1 MEKLRVV
8 VVAQSRRLARVWHT
22 DFTDPIEMRRLRA
35 RVMAAAALLGLVST
49 LGGAVAARPATGS
62 FWAVPAAIVTY
73 LLCLIGWTRR
83 GARAGDTEFL
93 LMILV
98 SHVFGM
104 VSVLVG
110 IGRGQVS
117 VTALSLVS
125 VALMGGVF
133 CGRRSDVVVQAL
145 FGSAMIALSG
155 VLGAGGPHWPQEVS
169 TGAFDLIAVS
179 AVVRLLRDM
188 AVAAVERAK
197 HGEVTDPLTGLANR
211 RGLEQQGARS
221 WSTRARERAPLAV
234 LVIDVDH
241 FKRVND
247 SQGHA
252 AGDEILRRLAD
263 LIAANMRHEDDVTVR
278 LGGEEF
284 FVLCAVTPG
293 EAVHIA
299 ERLREQVEAE
309 LAPVTISIGVHEMLP
324 GADDPLPDSLW
335 TAVDVADRALYVA
348 KNGGRNR
355 VVLALPA

>member
-1 MEKLRVV
+1 VEDLRAAVT
-8 VVAQSRRLARVWHT
+8 AQSPRLARIWHT
-22 DFTDPIEMRRLRA
+22 DFTDPVEMRRLRA
-35 RVMAAAALLGLVST
+35 RVMAAAGLLGLVST
-49 LGGAVAARPATGS
+49 IGGALAALPATGS
-62 FWAVPAAIVTY
+62 FWAVQAAIITY
-73 LLCLIGWTRR
+73 LMCLIAWTRR
-83 GARAGDTEFL
+83 WTRTGDTEFL

-98 SHVFGM
+98 SHAFGM
-104 VSVLVG
+104 ISVVVG

-125 VALMGGVF
+125 VSLMGAVF

-145 FGSAMIALSG
+145 FGSAMIALAG
-155 VLGAGGPHWPQEVS
+155 VAGADGPHWQQEVS

-188 AVAAVERAK
+188 AMAAVERAK
-197 HGEVTDPLTGLANR
+197 RGEVTDPLTGLANR

-221 WSTRARERAPLAV
+221 WSRRARERAPLAV

-247 SQGHA
+247 TQGHA
-252 AGDEILRRLAD
+252 AGDDILRRLAD
-263 LIAANMRHEDDVTVR
+263 LIAANMRDDDVIVR

-293 EAVHIA
+293 EAVQIA
-299 ERLREQVEAE
+299 ERLREQVAAD
-309 LAPVTISIGVHEMLP
+309 LAPVTISIGVHETLP
-324 GADDPLPDSLW
+324 AADDPLPDSLW

-348 KNGGRNR
+348 KNNGRNR
-355 VVLALPA
+355 VVLALPT